1 MLEASSA
8 HSYSASSQQYLQENS
23 ILHCQFHDGQF
34 KPGNALRF
42 DLRNREMAGCEGG
55 GGLRRRIQFL
65 GQMFVSN
72 FQSTHPFSL
81 HGIFAAD
88 AAHVKE
94 ALSLRKEVWFVSR
107 GVGIVQKSKGGKL
120 VWPRAL
126 LGASFCDAEM
136 HPRIVGKRR
145 RIWNGFSCPSAREHV
160 VRRNGSAAWAALQ
173 YFWLR
178 PSVLNS
184 TSIHRSCPSWKLCRV
199 RSGWNIRHRIRRST
213 CNRKRPDAEARTCKL
228 GLRS

>member
-1 MLEASSA
+1 MMD
-8 HSYSASSQQYLQENS
+8 
-23 ILHCQFHDGQF
+23 F
-34 KPGNALRF
+34 
-42 DLRNREMAGCEGG
+42 
-55 GGLRRRIQFL
+55 RRRCS
-65 GQMFVSN
+65 GQDGS
-72 FQSTHPFSL
+72 
-81 HGIFAAD
+81 A
-88 AAHVKE
+88 
-94 ALSLRKEVWFVSR
+94 LRKEMCFVSR
-107 GVGIVQKSKGGKL
+107 GVGIAQKSKGGKL

-126 LGASFCDAEM
+126 LGATFCDAEM

-184 TSIHRSCPSWKLCRV
+184 ASIHRSCPSWKLCRV

-213 CNRKRPDAEARTCKL
+213 CNRKRPHAEARTCKL